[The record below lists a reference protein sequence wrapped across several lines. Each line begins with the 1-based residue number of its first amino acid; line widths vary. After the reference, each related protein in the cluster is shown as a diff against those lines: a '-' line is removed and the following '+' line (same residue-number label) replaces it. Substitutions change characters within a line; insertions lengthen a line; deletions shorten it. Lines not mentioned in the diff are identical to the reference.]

1 LIGGYGDSIDAG
13 TIQSFSHLL
22 SIEDGTLKI
31 DLGLRVEQFSFETAR
46 EMFVTPDGVLV
57 VRIQDK
63 GNHTLPFRMQ
73 IQGNDGW
80 RTQTL
85 KADARGFV
93 VSAEQPGAAI
103 ATLAVVADHPSIYVD
118 RDSQVIGEN
127 RRISGATI
135 TLYIAP

>member
-1 LIGGYGDSIDAG
+1 
-13 TIQSFSHLL
+13 
-22 SIEDGTLKI
+22 
-31 DLGLRVEQFSFETAR
+31 
-46 EMFVTPDGVLV
+46 PDGVLV

-135 TLYIAP
+135 TLYIAPGSSYASQDPVESAWKRANDARNAGFDTLKQETAQWWEAFY